1 MKKVTFKGTINGET
15 FDNVESYNKKIS
27 SLLESDENIEA
38 SSNTYIC
45 NDCST
50 KENCNCDAV
59 ANESE
64 QSNIDLEK
72 FTPLFDSNT
81 KQYYLDAMVTDD
93 AELNAKRLSGLEDIF
108 GQRYTELYD
117 LLRNRKLSVDQAIE
131 LSQVIKNIRL
141 GVNSDQQDNNDKIE
155 EIKKE
160 LNRKS
165 AQLDI
170 LEKATPFIEST
181 KEYYDNI
188 WNDLKI
194 YLLS

>member
-27 SLLESDENIEA
+27 SLLESNENIEA

-45 NDCST
+45 NDYT
-50 KENCNCDAV
+50 V

-93 AELNAKRLSGLEDIF
+93 TELNAKRLSGLEDIF
-108 GQRYTELYD
+108 GQRYAELCD

-170 LEKATPFIEST
+170 LKKATPFIEST